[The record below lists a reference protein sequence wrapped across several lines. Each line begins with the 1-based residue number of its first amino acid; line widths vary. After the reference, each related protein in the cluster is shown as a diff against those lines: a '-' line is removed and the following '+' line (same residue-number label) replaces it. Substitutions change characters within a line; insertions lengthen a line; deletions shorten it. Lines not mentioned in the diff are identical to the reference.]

1 MLFGERRKLSS
12 ASLESVVFTL
22 DPQDKYLSSG
32 VRRASTTS
40 AVHARKA
47 GLPVTTRPL
56 VQAQP
61 DGSTEAGSVVL
72 QTSKR
77 TYDALVPQRQH
88 SLLSVF
94 HQMRQTRSAGSNVKS
109 SLAWPRKIFSRVGK
123 STKQGTPD
131 PDPGSAK
138 QLGRA
143 VSTSPTKI
151 WAGSQLPNCLPSTAE
166 TGHRAPTALMINLA
180 NPDNNN
186 THPSQQLSCS
196 EYSQRIPSNKGD
208 QGFNQGDL
216 TISARDSGVSFWSSY
231 YAPTEQLGD
240 TLSYCASAAA
250 EKSNVMALS
259 DHLGRLDLAP
269 DVSRATKQPTKVPCD
284 NQTNSPNAIQLT
296 DPRDIFEP
304 NSNSPKNGYPD
315 SLASYA
321 TSANFSPCLGSN
333 TTQSGVI
340 SPCHLSQPETPVMS
354 DYGDE
359 LPPFLHDSESLAQM
373 GRSTSSEIDLPLT
386 EPFSRARPPNLPRP
400 QQEDDMQTLHATWGG
415 FQGYSLRDHDN
426 ASVNTIRKIP
436 SFTLNTK
443 DAASPFTPQ
452 SSKQELVHS
461 WDKVSEHHMTAL
473 GELVE
478 DLGYLG
484 KVII

>member
-1 MLFGERRKLSS
+1 MLFGGRRKPSS
-12 ASLESVVFTL
+12 GSLESVVFTL
-22 DPQDKYLSSG
+22 DPQDKYLPSG

-47 GLPVTTRPL
+47 GLPATTKPL
-56 VQAQP
+56 VQAQR
-61 DGSTEAGSVVL
+61 DGSTEAESVVL
-72 QTSKR
+72 QTSKKIH
-77 TYDALVPQRQH
+77 DALVPQRQH

-94 HQMRQTRSAGSNVKS
+94 NQMRQTRSAGSNAKS
-109 SLAWPRKIFSRVGK
+109 NLAWPRKIFSRTGK

-138 QLGRA
+138 KLGRA

-151 WAGSQLPNCLPSTAE
+151 WGGSGLPNCLPSTAE
-166 TGHRAPTALMINLA
+166 TVQHRAPTALMINLA
-180 NPDNNN
+180 SPDNNA
-186 THPSQQLSCS
+186 HPSQQLSCS
-196 EYSQRIPSNKGD
+196 DHSQLIPSLKGD
-208 QGFNQGDL
+208 QGFSEGDA

-231 YAPTEQLGD
+231 HAPTEQLRE

-250 EKSNVMALS
+250 EESNVMALS
-259 DHLGRLDLAP
+259 DHLGRLDFAP
-269 DVSRATKQPTKVPCD
+269 HVSKAATDPTKMSSD
-284 NQTNSPNAIQLT
+284 DQNNDPNAIHST
-296 DPRDIFEP
+296 DLRGTLELD
-304 NSNSPKNGYPD
+304 SNSPKNGYPD

-321 TSANFSPCLGSN
+321 ASANFSPCFGSN

-359 LPPFLHDSESLAQM
+359 LPPFLHDSEPLAQM
-373 GRSTSSEIDLPLT
+373 GSCTSSELDLPLT
-386 EPFSRARPPNLPRP
+386 GPFSRARPPNLPQP
-400 QQEDDMQTLHATWGG
+400 QQDDMQTSHATWGG
-415 FQGYSLRDHDN
+415 FQGYSLPDHDH

-436 SFTLNTK
+436 SFTLK
-443 DAASPFTPQ
+443 SPDDASPFTPQ
-452 SSKQELVHS
+452 SSKQELCRS
-461 WDKVSEHHMTAL
+461 WNDVSEHHMTAL

>member
-1 MLFGERRKLSS
+1 MLFGGRRKLSS
-12 ASLESVVFTL
+12 GSLESVVFTL
-22 DPQDKYLSSG
+22 DPQDKYLPSG

-47 GLPVTTRPL
+47 GLPATTRPL

-61 DGSTEAGSVVL
+61 DGSTEAESVVL

-77 TYDALVPQRQH
+77 IHDVLVPQRQH
-88 SLLSVF
+88 SLLSIF
-94 HQMRQTRSAGSNVKS
+94 HQMRQTRSEGSNAKS
-109 SLAWPRKIFSRVGK
+109 NLAWPRKIFSRAGK
-123 STKQGTPD
+123 SKKQGTPD

-151 WAGSQLPNCLPSTAE
+151 WGGSELPNCLPSTAE
-166 TGHRAPTALMINLA
+166 TEYRAPTALMINLA
-180 NPDNNN
+180 SPDNN
-186 THPSQQLSCS
+186 TRPSQQLSCS
-196 EYSQRIPSNKGD
+196 DHSQLIPSVKGD
-208 QGFNQGDL
+208 QGFNEGDA
-216 TISARDSGVSFWSSY
+216 TVSARDSGVSFWSSY
-231 YAPTEQLGD
+231 HAPTEQLGD

-250 EKSNVMALS
+250 EKRNVMALS
-259 DHLGRLDLAP
+259 DHLGRLDFAP
-269 DVSRATKQPTKVPCD
+269 DVSKAAKDPTKMPFD
-284 NQTNSPNAIQLT
+284 DQNNSSNAIQST
-296 DPRDIFEP
+296 DLREIFELD
-304 NSNSPKNGYPD
+304 SNSPKNGYPD

-321 TSANFSPCLGSN
+321 ASANFSPCLGSN

-359 LPPFLHDSESLAQM
+359 LAPFLHDPESLAQI
-373 GRSTSSEIDLPLT
+373 GSCTSSELDLPLT
-386 EPFSRARPPNLPRP
+386 EPFSRTRLPDLPR
-400 QQEDDMQTLHATWGG
+400 QQQDDTQTSHATWGG
-415 FQGYSLRDHDN
+415 FQGYSLRDHDH

-436 SFTLNTK
+436 SFTPK
-443 DAASPFTPQ
+443 SPDGASAFTPQ
-452 SSKQELVHS
+452 SNKQALAHS
-461 WDKVSEHHMTAL
+461 WDDASEHPMTAL

>member
-12 ASLESVVFTL
+12 GSLESVVFTL
-22 DPQDKYLSSG
+22 DPQDKYLPSG

-47 GLPVTTRPL
+47 GLPATTRPL
-56 VQAQP
+56 VQAQR
-61 DGSTEAGSVVL
+61 DGSIEAESVVL
-72 QTSKR
+72 QTSKKKR
-77 TYDALVPQRQH
+77 THDALVPQRQH

-94 HQMRQTRSAGSNVKS
+94 HQMRQTRSAGSNAKS
-109 SLAWPRKIFSRVGK
+109 NLAWPRKIFSRVGK

-151 WAGSQLPNCLPSTAE
+151 WDGSELPNCLPCTAE
-166 TGHRAPTALMINLA
+166 TEYRAPTALMINLA
-180 NPDNNN
+180 SPDNSA
-186 THPSQQLSCS
+186 HPSQQLSCS
-196 EYSQRIPSNKGD
+196 DHSQLIPSVKGD
-208 QGFNQGDL
+208 QGFNEGDA

-231 YAPTEQLGD
+231 HAPTEQLQD

-250 EKSNVMALS
+250 EKRNVMALS
-259 DHLGRLDLAP
+259 DHLGRLDFAP
-269 DVSRATKQPTKVPCD
+269 HVSKVAKDPTKMPFD
-284 NQTNSPNAIQLT
+284 DQNSIQRAINSTAL
-296 DPRDIFEP
+296 RESFELD
-304 NSNSPKNGYPD
+304 SNSPKNGYPD

-321 TSANFSPCLGSN
+321 ASANFSPCLGSN

-359 LPPFLHDSESLAQM
+359 LPPFLHDSETLAQM
-373 GRSTSSEIDLPLT
+373 GSCTSSEFDLPLT
-386 EPFSRARPPNLPRP
+386 GPFSRARPLNLPRP
-400 QQEDDMQTLHATWGG
+400 QQDDMQTSHATWGG
-415 FQGYSLRDHDN
+415 FQGYSLPDHDH

-436 SFTLNTK
+436 SFTLK
-443 DAASPFTPQ
+443 SSDGASPFTPQ
-452 SSKQELVHS
+452 SSKQELARP
-461 WDKVSEHHMTAL
+461 WDDVSEHHMTAL